1 MRLSCLPLLAAL
13 LLMPASVS
21 AQSSPREATVA
32 VAERIRDNYFSI
44 ERGDEIADALEAE
57 AAQGAFDAF
66 VEPRDL
72 AAALTRHLRP
82 LDGHFSVVHDPRAPQ
97 GPVHGMRAAPPAGL
111 DAILRRDNYGFRR
124 VEILPGNIG
133 YIDLRQFAN
142 IRFDDPQDAARRAA
156 DAALDLIEGTDAVI
170 IDLRANGGGTP
181 SMVGY
186 LVSAFTPPDAAIYN
200 VFQSR
205 RGQNDERPA
214 AMRSNPRLEVP
225 VYVLISGRSG
235 SAAEALPYT
244 LQAARRAVI
253 VGETSAGAANP
264 GGQFPTPQG
273 LRVFVPTGSPRNP
286 LTGGNWEGVGVTPD
300 VVAPSEQALIRARIL
315 AMEAMAAAHP
325 SRTDVVWALE
335 TLRADHVPT
344 DLNVY
349 TGSYQGS
356 AGDIRATIEEGRLR
370 LQQGRRPPMILL
382 PIAENLF
389 AVENE
394 PGRRYRFV
402 RGDDGAVTAFEVEVI
417 GAPPLRAPRL

>member
-13 LLMPASVS
+13 LLMPAPVS

-32 VAERIRDNYFSI
+32 VAERIRGNYFSPQ
-44 ERGDEIADALEAE
+44 RGDEIADALEAE
-57 AAQGAFDAF
+57 AARGAFDAF

-72 AAALTRHLRP
+72 AAALTRRLRP
-82 LDGHFSVVHDPRAPQ
+82 LDGHFSVVHDPHAPQ
-97 GPVHGMRAAPPAGL
+97 GPVHGMRGAPPAGL
-111 DAILRRDNYGFRR
+111 DAALRRDNYGFRR

-133 YIDLRQFAN
+133 YIDLRQFTN
-142 IRFDDPQDAARRAA
+142 IRFSDPQDAARRAA
-156 DAALDLIEGTDAVI
+156 DAALDLFEGTDAVI
-170 IDLRANGGGTP
+170 IDLRANGGGAP

-205 RGQNDERPA
+205 QGQNDERPA
-214 AMRSNPRLEVP
+214 AMRSNPRLDVP

-286 LTGGNWEGVGVTPD
+286 LTGGNWEGVGVAPD
-300 VVAPSEQALIRARIL
+300 VAAPSEQALVRAQIL
-315 AMEAMAAAHP
+315 
-325 SRTDVVWALE
+325 ALE
-335 TLRADHVPT
+335 TLAAADPARTDVNWALESLRADHLPA
-344 DLNVY
+344 DLQVY
-349 TGSYQGS
+349 AGVYQGVT
-356 AGDIRATIEEGRLR
+356 GEIQATVEDGRLR
-370 LQQGRRPPMILL
+370 LQQGRRPAMILR
-382 PIAENLF
+382 PVAEDLF

-394 PGRRYRFV
+394 PGRRYRFL
-402 RGDDGAVTAFEVEVI
+402 RGDDGGVSAFEVEVI